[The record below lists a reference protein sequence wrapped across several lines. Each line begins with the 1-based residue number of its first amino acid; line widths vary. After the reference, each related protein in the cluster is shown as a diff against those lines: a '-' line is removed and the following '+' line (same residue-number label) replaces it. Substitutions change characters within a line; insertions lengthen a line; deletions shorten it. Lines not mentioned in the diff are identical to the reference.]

1 MSNIILLAKK
11 NINVPIFISG
21 WYTGREKI
29 GACHLILPQ
38 SNGYTLPV
46 LISGTVQLFYIL
58 DSSILSGLQIISNKD
73 EEVTVSLILG
83 LIPGIKTVTIVI
95 CIVVLKEARGIDQFV
110 LKGEIPVRLYILRM
124 Q

>member
-1 MSNIILLAKK
+1 
-11 NINVPIFISG
+11 
-21 WYTGREKI
+21 
-29 GACHLILPQ
+29 
-38 SNGYTLPV
+38 LPV

-83 LIPGIKTVTIVI
+83 LIPGIKTVTIVV
-95 CIVVLKEARGIDQFV
+95 CIVVLKEAWGIDQFI
-110 LKGEIPVRLYILRM
+110 LKGEIPVGLYILGM